1 MSASPSRKTV
11 TRSILKKDNNVGN
24 KTRKR
29 VIINTELN
37 EGYIKSPD
45 PITPRNKHDRWTSRK
60 DEQIAREIVRSKK
73 RGFEKSRRETPFLA
87 AMTAR
92 RKFNLSNDDH
102 IQIKRTHGFTTN
114 PSVIRSDSNFSDKQI
129 REFEKENIK
138 KTKKGPIYSAVR
150 SVFSF
155 FTGKK
160 GGEKTRKN
168 RK

>member
-11 TRSILKKDNNVGN
+11 TKSILKKDNNIGN

-37 EGYIKSPD
+37 EGYIKNPD
-45 PITPRNKHDRWTSRK
+45 PITPVNKHQRWTTRK
-60 DEQIAREIVRSKK
+60 DEQIARENVRSKK
-73 RGFEKSRRETPFLA
+73 RGFEKSRRESPFLA

-92 RKFNLSNDDH
+92 RKFNLSDDDH

-114 PSVIRSDSNFSDKQI
+114 PSYKKIK
-129 REFEKENIK
+129 EFEKENIK
-138 KTKKGPIYSAVR
+138 KTKKGPISSAVR

-160 GGEKTRKN
+160 GGKKTRKN

>member
-45 PITPRNKHDRWTSRK
+45 PITPRNKHDRWTTRK
-60 DEQIAREIVRSKK
+60 DEQIARENVRSKK

-114 PSVIRSDSNFSDKQI
+114 PSVIISDS
-129 REFEKENIK
+129 NIK
-138 KTKKGPIYSAVR
+138 KTKKGPISSAVM

-155 FTGKK
+155 FTRKK